1 MHNQASAWLR
11 SHNNHLMLDTQATNT
26 NDGNANEHEGSS
38 NALIKELNQFTIENN
53 TTAQRERVDSYLSK
67 QFSFHCG

>member
-53 TTAQRERVDSYLSK
+53 TTAQRERVDSYLS
-67 QFSFHCG
+67 